1 MGEQQ
6 AGLPVGARQHVRDR
20 SSIGRELN
28 VLNTG
33 DLGEADERQRAW
45 ALRDGPHA
53 KGQDREGERAHDEA
67 DMPSVHCASE

>member
-1 MGEQQ
+1 MSEQQ
-6 AGLPVGARQHVRDR
+6 AGLPVGARQHVRDG
-20 SSIGRELN
+20 SSVGRELN

-33 DLGEADERQRAW
+33 NFGEADERQRAR

-53 KGQDREGERAHDEA
+53 KRQDRKGERAYGEA